1 LREMI
6 GFTAQRL
13 MELEVEGLTG
23 AAHGER
29 SPERINQRNGY
40 RDRLWE
46 TRAGTVELRIP
57 KLRKGSY
64 FPVFLEPRR
73 LAEKALAAVVQEA
86 YVHGVSTRSVDDL
99 IKAMGMTGI
108 SKSQVSRL
116 CEEIDEK
123 VKAFLSR
130 PIEGDWPYLWVDATY
145 VKARES
151 GRIVSAAV
159 IVAVGVNSD
168 GRREVLGMDIGP
180 SEAETFWTEFLRKL
194 ARRGLRGVKLVISD
208 AHEGIKAAIGKVL
221 HASWQRC
228 RVHFMR
234 NVLAHAG
241 RQGRRVVAAFIGTA
255 FVQDDAEAASKQWR
269 QVADQ
274 LRPKVPKLAALMD
287 EAEADVL
294 AFMSFPKDHRL
305 KIHSINPLE
314 RLNGEIKRRTDVVG
328 IFPNEDAITRLI
340 GVICTHSHRT
350 EPLRIIFLA
359 FATLVVLDV
368 ASLAI
373 PSRSFSS
380 DPPGFV
386 GVHGHK
392 NVAGEFYFFAL
403 PLFGLAIFDRSM
415 AIGRYVAPL
424 ALFLGTALLLISR
437 SKTAIGFLQSLACAS
452 SQYGCS
458 VRWEITRPYFC

>member
-1 LREMI
+1 
-6 GFTAQRL
+6 
-13 MELEVEGLTG
+13 
-23 AAHGER
+23 
-29 SPERINQRNGY
+29 
-40 RDRLWE
+40 
-46 TRAGTVELRIP
+46 VELRIP

-73 LAEKALAAVVQEA
+73 LAEKALAAVVQEN
-86 YVHGVSTRSVDDL
+86 YMHGVSTRSVDDL

-340 GVICTHSHRT
+340 G
-350 EPLRIIFLA
+350 
-359 FATLVVLDV
+359 
-368 ASLAI
+368 
-373 PSRSFSS
+373 
-380 DPPGFV
+380 
-386 GVHGHK
+386 
-392 NVAGEFYFFAL
+392 
-403 PLFGLAIFDRSM
+403 
-415 AIGRYVAPL
+415 
-424 ALFLGTALLLISR
+424 ALLLEQNDEWAVQR
-437 SKTAIGFLQSLACAS
+437 GRYMSLETIAPLSDDPIIKLPA
-452 SQYGCS
+452 
-458 VRWEITRPYFC
+458 VAA